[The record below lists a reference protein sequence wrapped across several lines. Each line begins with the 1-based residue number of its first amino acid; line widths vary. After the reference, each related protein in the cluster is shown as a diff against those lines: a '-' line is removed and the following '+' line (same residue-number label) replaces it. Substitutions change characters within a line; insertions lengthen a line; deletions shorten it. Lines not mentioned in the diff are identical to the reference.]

1 MNFEYTGRHL
11 EVTPAIRS
19 HVEEHFKKIDHLFE
33 GSPASAHVIIEV
45 EHAMSRS
52 EVILTWRN
60 ETVTANSELPDMYQ
74 SLTQTLDKVT
84 VQARKLKDKVIDK
97 SHRAKPLAE
106 VAAMMEP
113 DETI

>member
-1 MNFEYTGRHL
+1 MNFEFTGRHL

-60 ETVTANSELPDMYQ
+60 ETLTANSELPDMYQ
-74 SLTQTLDKVT
+74 SLTQTIDKLT
-84 VQARKLKDKVIDK
+84 TQARKLKDKLIDR
-97 SHRAKPLAE
+97 SHKAMPIPE
-106 VAAMMEP
+106 VAVLLEA
-113 DETI
+113 DETP